1 MHLILVSNRLATPRT
16 WTITPRVVVLA
27 GLSLLAVIVSVSLAF
42 AWFAFGVALDSVGAG
57 PITTPAASRTS
68 DYDRSR
74 GSLTAMAS
82 QLGKM
87 QAELIRLDSLGERVA
102 RLAGLPTGERRT
114 GQGGP
119 LVLEAASS
127 SEPELRRALD
137 RLEQILEQR
146 SDTMT
151 VLESQL
157 LDERARNSLLP
168 SLSPIAGA
176 RIGSTFGGRIDPMM
190 GIPAIHEGVDFIAE
204 PGTPVL
210 ASAGGVVTA
219 SEWHVQYG
227 MVVEVDHGN
236 DLSSRYAH
244 LSGIDVEPGQIIK
257 RGQRIGTSGN
267 SGRSTGP
274 HLHFEV
280 RFKGVAQDPE
290 RFLRLDSPI
299 AAASSSA
306 AHHRF

>member
-27 GLSLLAVIVSVSLAF
+27 VLSLLAVIVSVSLAF
-42 AWFAFGVALDSVGAG
+42 AWFAFGIARDGVGAG
-57 PITTPAASRTS
+57 PISAPVASRMS

-74 GSLTAMAS
+74 GSLTVMAS

-102 RLAGLPTGERRT
+102 RLAGLPAGERI

-190 GIPAIHEGVDFIAE
+190 GIPALHEGVDFIAE

-219 SEWHVQYG
+219 SEWHAQYG
-227 MVVEVDHGN
+227 MVVDIDHGN

-244 LSGIDVEPGQIIK
+244 LSRIDVEPGQIIK

-280 RFKGVAQDPE
+280 RLRGVAQDPE

-306 AHHRF
+306 AHHRL